1 MIFDKVRQ
9 VGGVVAEFLQI
20 LYILHCVMAQED
32 NVTLWLGSMRDKCV
46 LRFQLAEWF
55 LKAVGNGLLRIN
67 VCHDLTLA
75 KLEVVRAAFDEFRVS
90 KMQVILDAK
99 VSGADVLMPVSAYG
113 TGRFSVKIASVKSRY
128 TNFGDDAVVSFV

>member
-1 MIFDKVRQ
+1 MVFDEVRQ
-9 VGGVVAEFLQI
+9 VGRIVAEFLQI

-32 NVTLWLGSMRDKCV
+32 DVTLWLGSIRDKRV

-55 LKAVGNGLLRIN
+55 LKAIGHSLLRID
-67 VCHDLTLA
+67 VCHNLTLA

-99 VSGADVLMPVSAYG
+99 VSGADVLMPVPAYS
-113 TGRFSVKIASVKSRY
+113 TWRVSVKVAGVKSRY
-128 TNFGDDAVVSFV
+128 ANFGDDAVVSFV